1 MRRSLLASFTTVF
14 RYNMRQYSKDV
25 LVLWSGWWTEYFM
38 VKWLRNR
45 KAVVNIKDH
54 SLICS
59 ESTTPLKEKKIQK
72 REVCVTYECRD
83 AHIRSS
89 LHCVSQA
96 SVRTAEP
103 DPMVFCSCA
112 EKKRLCLNCL
122 NAYGDYFTLYA
133 PSLCFSDRWDPRIP
147 PSLMSVESSSLSEVM
162 GVTRVVS
169 VCACVYVYVLDESWK
184 MKTTLLFICALRD
197 WWRLGQSLRKKFFG
211 HFPYFLHYF
220 CPFVF

>member
-59 ESTTPLKEKKIQK
+59 ESTTPLKEKKNTEEGGLCNIWVS
-72 REVCVTYECRD
+72 RCP
-83 AHIRSS
+83 HIRSS

-103 DPMVFCSCA
+103 DPIVFCSCA

-162 GVTRVVS
+162 ELLGLFLCVP
-169 VCACVYVYVLDESWK
+169 ACMCMFSMKAEKWK
-184 MKTTLLFICALRD
+184 PLYY
-197 WWRLGQSLRKKFFG
+197 S
-211 HFPYFLHYF
+211 
-220 CPFVF
+220 FVPWETGEG

>member
-1 MRRSLLASFTTVF
+1 MSCQQSQAHFIVINYQRITDGGRPLTWGCWTFSFLLTELPWINNPNWWQFIIFMRRSLLASFTTVF

-83 AHIRSS
+83 AHTSG
-89 LHCVSQA
+89 LHFTA
-96 SVRTAEP
+96 SP
-103 DPMVFCSCA
+103 
-112 EKKRLCLNCL
+112 KRLSGLQ
-122 NAYGDYFTLYA
+122 
-133 PSLCFSDRWDPRIP
+133 SRIP
-147 PSLMSVESSSLSEVM
+147 
-162 GVTRVVS
+162 
-169 VCACVYVYVLDESWK
+169 
-184 MKTTLLFICALRD
+184 
-197 WWRLGQSLRKKFFG
+197 
-211 HFPYFLHYF
+211 
-220 CPFVF
+220 